1 MYLHFFHYNQLVFI
15 VLVFLL
21 NCFGMFNQG
30 LIILTAVWYSHCIKI
45 LQFVYSLIYW
55 QIVRFFSSSVSLLSM
70 ANPCLTT
77 VFMRVLFW
85 WVSFSP
91 GCIPRSASAMLKG
104 SHVYSLRI
112 FTESLLPEEIIS
124 HYFLLPVCENS
135 SSFTAV
141 IVRFPALSQSEKHA
155 MLCIC
160 RLHLHF
166 LCYWCGWA
174 SCPIRT
180 GL

>member
-1 MYLHFFHYNQLVFI
+1 MAAVTICSDFGAQENKICHCFHFPPI
-15 VLVFLL
+15 
-21 NCFGMFNQG
+21 
-30 LIILTAVWYSHCIKI
+30 
-45 LQFVYSLIYW
+45 YSLIYW

-174 SCPIRT
+174 SCPT
-180 GL
+180 FSAVSQFGSHFK